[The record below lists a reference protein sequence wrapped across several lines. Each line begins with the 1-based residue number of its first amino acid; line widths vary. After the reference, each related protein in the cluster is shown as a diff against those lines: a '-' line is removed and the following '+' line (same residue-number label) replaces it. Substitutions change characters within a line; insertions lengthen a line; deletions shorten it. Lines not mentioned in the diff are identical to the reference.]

1 MERLHVELSSRMSL
15 FRLST
20 AKGITTA
27 DVRRWTLDSVLEQ
40 LAPAIK
46 AEKEAA
52 GKAASSEEHPDLA
65 LAK

>member
-1 MERLHVELSSRMSL
+1 M
-15 FRLST
+15 
-20 AKGITTA
+20 
-27 DVRRWTLDSVLEQ
+27 EQ

-52 GKAASSEEHPDLA
+52 GKAASSKEHPELA